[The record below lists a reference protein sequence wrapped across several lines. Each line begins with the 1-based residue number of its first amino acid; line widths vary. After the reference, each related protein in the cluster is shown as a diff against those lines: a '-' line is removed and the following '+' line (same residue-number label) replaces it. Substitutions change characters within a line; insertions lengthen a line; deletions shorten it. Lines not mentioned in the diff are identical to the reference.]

1 MPAYRKVPIFL
12 GCVFYMR
19 RSQAKMTSLSILI
32 NFISEKI
39 LNPHKELVAKMNSK
53 NTFTPLLFLKGIF
66 KNLHSANK
74 VKTAAVLS
82 GILAVTL
89 GASIAFS
96 SLPAADAAPI
106 KGDKIEDIVPSQT
119 IVLDSQ
125 LGYSNLDSCSAT
137 GDYKIEDVDQKYV
150 WFNKTITSTKYRP
163 SGSATFRWNN
173 CGYDSTGARIDAVI
187 TISNACV
194 WMTNSNTLP
203 NVTIFSLTWNRI
215 RTESEALGD
224 ADDGSHRCNVQMNV
238 NVSFYHTGTSTLA
251 TGRFVSKVLDLDANN
266 GDLYENSLN
275 ESITLSG
282 HSNVYMQNNCNVGVN
297 GNRYYGTG
305 LSDTNDWDAGIVYTA
320 GGSHNIYWEGSR
332 ACSTTLLSQF
342 NVYEIVA
349 TSGTGGSISSPGTT
363 IVGWKGSKT
372 YTMTPKT
379 GYILKDVKVDG
390 KSIGKVSSYTFS
402 NVTANHTIH
411 VDWQPLGAISLTKK
425 SADTS
430 LSVTDRYSISGAE
443 YKLYSDSA
451 CATLAK
457 DAYGNY
463 VTLTT
468 NASGTASTAKVLMPG
483 TYYLKE
489 TKASKGYRLDTTA
502 HPVVISNTGNTVSIT
517 SSEPPQRGTIKLTK
531 KSSAPSW
538 TASNN
543 CYTLAGAVYKVYRD
557 GKEVATLTTDATGNT
572 NTFTA
577 PLGKYTVKET
587 VPSTGYRLD
596 ETTYTVDIATDNQ
609 TENISSSEV
618 PLIDTYPLKLHK
630 LDADAARTGKGSA
643 AQGGLSLA
651 GAKYKVSYYD
661 GYYSTLIET
670 AALPA
675 KWVIET
681 YTTAIDENGQA
692 TFTVSD
698 ADKFDDGTGAK
709 GWPLGTYVIE
719 ETEAPFGYYLDD
731 KDPYI
736 TQITKADANKAENNI
751 VVGSSDTSG
760 VGSSASAS
768 NPPSTLITESNA
780 LISTEVPKRADLMI
794 MKFGETTGNPDE
806 TPEVKVPQKDVSFD
820 IINNNECDVYRVDA
834 GTWAAPSEV
843 VYRITTDEDGYAS
856 TQDIAAAAG
865 VLNAL
870 PCGNYIV
877 HEDPATAKPGY
888 APMTDKELTVTT
900 PEKIYHWII
909 ENKVGTPLCIQKLDT
924 ESGNAIRGFTSFS
937 IYDEQGNIV
946 SMKEPYPSNSTISV
960 FTTDITG
967 SVRLPQKLMPGKYS
981 IKEIKAPDGY
991 LRTNQ
996 TVEFVADASTVSTW
1010 DKPLNITFNDI
1021 PVKGKITV
1029 GNIDAET
1036 EKPIIS
1042 SHSIIEVY
1050 AKEDIITPDGVCHAK
1065 KGDLVYTGTTT
1076 NGYFETPELYLGNYY
1091 VKQIEEPNGYLPN
1104 ERTYDVVLPYQ
1115 GDETPIATASIDVP
1129 NIPQKG
1135 DISLVLND
1143 AESHLPILTPNAIYK
1158 IVAAEDIITPD
1169 GTRHHAK
1176 GETIDYITTDETGH
1190 GTSPSPLYL
1199 GKYEIIEE
1207 MAPDNYV
1214 IDRDP
1219 IFIELVFEK
1228 GKESVSA
1235 SAVDENMPQKGHIK
1249 IVKMDAETGRVVPV
1263 EGAVFSIIAAR
1274 DIRTG
1279 DNILHYAN
1287 NQHIIDIETD
1297 ESGIAQTSKPLYL
1310 GLYTIKEIKAPEGYM
1325 LNTANTATAELA
1337 YVGQEET
1344 LTHTAETGIAIY
1356 NVPAKGKADI
1366 QKIDAGTKK
1375 PLLATGV
1382 LIEIIADEDIITPD
1396 GTLHHKKGDSIAV
1409 VETDEHGIAHIEDL
1423 YIGKYVAIER
1433 SAPDGYIVNP
1443 NPQSIEITYID
1454 DKTPPSPQKA
1464 TIEDTPITGKIEVIK
1479 ADAESGKELIHS
1491 PAVFELYS
1499 KDDIATIDGTVR
1511 ARAGEKVDTLTTENG
1526 RAQSKTLFP
1535 GTYIVKEISA
1545 PDGYLLDDTEYTIV
1559 LESAL
1564 DASNNMAFASL
1575 TVEDALQK
1583 GRIEVIKI
1591 DEETALPILRKN
1603 VELDIVAAEDII
1615 TPDGTIKHHAGD
1627 IVETILTDENGHA
1640 QTGDLYIGK
1649 YQVIEK
1655 MPPDG
1660 YLSNS
1665 EPLEV
1670 EIAYDKEAGNIVE
1683 VSVEHPNLMP
1693 RGTIII
1699 EKIDGADK
1707 TTPIVGAKFSL
1718 VAKEDIAG
1726 GDGTIYFEAQQEVEK
1741 GETNDE
1747 GKLIFEHLRQGKYII
1762 VETEAPEGYMTAED
1776 REVEI
1781 SYKYDPNAD
1790 ETDAENGDESADTGS
1805 NEGAGNIEIDENIPA
1820 EDEGV
1825 QQVAALAEQNTGD
1838 NELISPED
1846 QNTATDSKD
1855 DTEDK
1860 EDAEDT
1866 DASIVPDEEE
1876 EKDLIKIT
1884 ETIYDM
1890 PIQLLVSKTDEN
1902 GSLLAGCTLSIYE
1915 YEQNAMGETGEKI
1928 DTWESAS
1935 EEAHLVSPI
1944 TCGTYILVEESACEG
1959 YEIAEPVV
1967 FEVVEQSEPN
1977 EIVMI
1982 NKKAALAD
1990 ELVETPVPP
1999 APPAPIIKPVI
2010 ELVKTG
2016 GGLPLAILLFV
2027 PVSIAFAVR
2036 RKKRK

>member
-1 MPAYRKVPIFL
+1 MCDNELRKQFHPPPRIFKRIAAIASVAL
-12 GCVFYMR
+12 LVSSAVFAFGNVA
-19 RSQAKMTSLSILI
+19 RSEAAVHYSNSIY
-32 NFISEKI
+32 EKI
-39 LNPHKELVAKMNSK
+39 PV
-53 NTFTPLLFLKGIF
+53 
-66 KNLHSANK
+66 
-74 VKTAAVLS
+74 
-82 GILAVTL
+82 
-89 GASIAFS
+89 
-96 SLPAADAAPI
+96 
-106 KGDKIEDIVPSQT
+106 QT
-119 IVLDSQ
+119 IVLDSNFTKD
-125 LGYSNLDSCSAT
+125 NLVLQSVS
-137 GDYKIEDVDQKYV
+137 GDYKYYNSSGYCAVYL
-150 WFNKTITSTKYRP
+150 NGSTSYGTEWYPTGNAVLR
-163 SGSATFRWNN
+163 RNN
-173 CGYDSTGARIDAVI
+173 CGYDADGSRIDAVI
-187 TISNACV
+187 TISNTYIKGTRDSISYPSIFILYGEAV
-194 WMTNSNTLP
+194 FAESRGLYDQDNSDYGRFK
-203 NVTIFSLTWNRI
+203 VHFELT
-215 RTESEALGD
+215 
-224 ADDGSHRCNVQMNV
+224 CQ
-238 NVSFYHTGTSTLA
+238 FFKTGTSTPA
-251 TGRFVSKVLDLDANN
+251 TGTFMSQVLDIDANN
-266 GDLYENSLN
+266 SVISVSGSYDE
-275 ESITLSG
+275 TLDMVSG
-282 HSNVYMQNNCNVGVN
+282 VNDVYMQNNCNIAVSG
-297 GNRYYGTG
+297 GTSFSGTG
-305 LSDTNDWDAGIVYTA
+305 LSDTNGWDAGLVYSA
-320 GGSHNIYWEGSR
+320 GASHTLRWWGSSR
-332 ACSTTLLSQF
+332 CGTKLFEQF
-342 NVYEIVA
+342 QTYRIIA
-349 TSGTGGSISSPGTT
+349 TSGEGGAISSPGTT
-363 IVGWKGSKT
+363 VVGYGGTKS
-372 YTMTPKT
+372 YVMTPKT
-379 GYILKDVKVDG
+379 GHVVKDVKIDG
-390 KSIGKVSSYTFS
+390 TSVGKKTSYTFS
-402 NVTANHTIH
+402 AVKANHTIH

-430 LSVTDRYSISGAE
+430 LSVTDRYSVSGAE

-502 HPVVISNTGNTVSIT
+502 HLVVISSTGNTVSIT

-557 GKEVATLTTDATGNT
+557 GKEVATLTTDATGKT

-609 TENISSSEV
+609 AENVSSSEV

-806 TPEVKVPQKDVSFD
+806 TPEVKVPQKDVAFD

-834 GTWAAPSEV
+834 GAWAAPGEV

-877 HEDPATAKPGY
+877 HEDPVTAKPGY

-991 LRTNQ
+991 LRTSQ

-1104 ERTYDVVLPYQ
+1104 ERTYDVALPYQ

-1143 AESHLPILTPNAIYK
+1143 AESHLPILTPNATYK

-1228 GKESVSA
+1228 GKESVYA
-1235 SAVDENMPQKGHIK
+1235 SVVDENMPQKGHIK
-1249 IVKMDAETGRVVPV
+1249 VVKMDAETGRVVPV

-1279 DNILHYAN
+1279 DNTLHYAN
-1287 NQHIIDIETD
+1287 NQHIVDIETD
-1297 ESGIAQTSKPLYL
+1297 ESGIAQTSEPLYL

-1325 LNTANTATAELA
+1325 LNTADTATAELA
-1337 YVGQEET
+1337 YIGQEET

-1356 NVPAKGKADI
+1356 NAPAKGKADI
-1366 QKIDAGTKK
+1366 QKIDAETKK
-1375 PLLATGV
+1375 PLLAAGV
-1382 LIEIIADEDIITPD
+1382 LIELITDEDIITPD

-1433 SAPDGYIVNP
+1433 SAPDGYIINP

-1454 DKTPPSPQKA
+1454 DKTPPSPQRA
-1464 TIEDTPITGKIEVIK
+1464 TIEDTPITGQIEVIK

-1499 KDDIATIDGTVR
+1499 KSDITTVDGTVR
-1511 ARAGEKVDTLTTENG
+1511 AHAGEKVDTLTTENG

-1559 LESAL
+1559 LESPL
-1564 DASNNMAFASL
+1564 YTSNNMAFASL
-1575 TVEDALQK
+1575 TIEDALQK

-1726 GDGTIYFEAQQEVEK
+1726 GDGTIYFEAQQEVET

-1805 NEGAGNIEIDENIPA
+1805 NEGAGNIEIDENTPA

-1890 PIQLLVSKTDEN
+1890 PTQLLVSKTDEN

-1944 TCGTYILVEESACEG
+1944 TCGTYILVEESACKG